1 MPQETKI
8 YNLLRVGRSKN
19 KYLSESKISNDLMKG
34 IFSLK
39 KGKKSESIKGLVNK
53 KNKIENFLFFNS
65 NKDSQLPQFSKLN
78 FKKDSIYPKFYSYIL
93 SSEENLTPLYSHFF
107 SLKELLEKNNNIKIY
122 SVFFDKPGNKN
133 KKNFSKNNNN
143 ELENRFNFESI
154 SLPPPIGPN
163 QVGLHK
169 PLWDSQISG
178 AEFLISQKTALL
190 ADDPGLGKTVQA
202 IVALKILFHRGLI
215 SNALIVVPKSTIG
228 DAKKSK
234 ETGDALQW
242 AGHIEMWAPEMGLK
256 IIEPKAWVDGKP
268 PVGFSGDA
276 SADRLKEWY
285 EPAHIYLTTY
295 SLIRNDI
302 NKGHL
307 PLDRFDCV
315 ILDEAQNIKNPNSQ
329 QSQALR
335 SMEAEYRWALTGTP
349 VENAVKDL
357 YGIFQFLRPNEF
369 LPVSNK
375 KLETLDLSIVTEASK
390 NYTIRRE
397 KKKDDLPPKTHHD
410 IWCNLSDSQS
420 DAYKG
425 RYSYRVSRLKRLLQ
439 EDVGDIQ
446 FRRSAF
452 AAITDLKQI
461 CNFSPIEDSSPKVEK
476 LIPIIEESIQKN
488 EKILIFSQ
496 YVKNGI
502 NRILPHIE
510 NYGTE
515 LIYGEMSNSERNES
529 IDKFKRSNGTNIL
542 LCSLR
547 SAGVGLNLTEAS
559 TVIHFDHWWN
569 PAVMWQAEDR
579 AHRYG
584 QKKEVNVYS
593 FWVKGTIEEKIY
605 NILKKKRKLIEKVLN
620 EIGVSSSEKEIDGLL
635 SNDDWKDIFDI

>member
-1 MPQETKI
+1 MPSNTKI
-8 YNLLRVGRSKN
+8 YNLLRVAEAKN
-19 KYLSESKISNDLMKG
+19 TFLNQSKISRDIVKT
-34 IFSLK
+34 I
-39 KGKKSESIKGLVNK
+39 ESKREVKRINGFINK
-53 KNKIENFLFFNS
+53 KNKLKNHTFFNKKNNVNLLKS
-65 NKDSQLPQFSKLN
+65 HKFYLEKETNILN
-78 FKKDSIYPKFYSYIL
+78 FYSYLL
-93 SSEENLTPLYSHFF
+93 SLNISEININSYLFNLEDF
-107 SLKELLEKNNNIKIY
+107 LEKNENIKIY
-122 SVFFDKPGNKN
+122 SLLFQKNEKKKKEVPISDYEKNTFDNVLKTI
-133 KKNFSKNNNN
+133 
-143 ELENRFNFESI
+143 SI
-154 SLPPPIGPN
+154 PPPIGPN
-163 QVGLHK
+163 QTSLYK
-169 PLWDSQISG
+169 PLWDSQKSG

-202 IVALKILFHRGLI
+202 IVALKVLFHKGYI
-215 SNALIVVPKSTIG
+215 NNALIVVPKSTLG
-228 DAKKSK
+228 DAKISK

-242 AGHIEMWAPEMGLK
+242 AGHIEMWAPEMKVK

-268 PVGFSGDA
+268 PPGFSGDT

-307 PLDRFDCV
+307 PTDRFDCIV
-315 ILDEAQNIKNPNSQ
+315 LDEAQNIKNPNSQ

-335 SMEAEYRWALTGTP
+335 SMDAEYKWALTGTP

-357 YGIFQFLRPNEF
+357 YGIFQFLRPEEF
-369 LPVSNK
+369 PSLPTK
-375 KLETLDLSIVTEASK
+375 RLETLDLSRVTEVTK
-390 NYTIRRE
+390 EYTIRRE
-397 KKKDDLPPKTHHD
+397 KKEDDLPPKINND
-410 IWCNLSDSQS
+410 IWCSLSKSQS
-420 DAYKG
+420 DAYSG
-425 RYSYRVSRLKRLLQ
+425 RYTYRISKLKKLLQ
-439 EDVGDIQ
+439 DDASDIQ
-446 FRRSAF
+446 FKKSAF

-461 CNFSPIEDSSPKVEK
+461 CNFSPVEDTSPKIELLLPIVEEK
-476 LIPIIEESIQKN
+476 IQQD

-496 YVKNGI
+496 YVNNGI
-502 NRILPHIE
+502 NRIFPHIE
-510 NYGTE
+510 KYGTQ

-529 IDKFKRSNGTNIL
+529 IDIFKRDKDTNIL

-593 FWVKGTIEEKIY
+593 FWVKGTIEEKIF
-605 NILKKKRKLIEKVLN
+605 NILKKKKELINKVLK
-620 EIGVSSSEKEIDGLL
+620 EIGGSSQEREIDNLL
-635 SNDDWKDIFDI
+635 SRDDWIDIFEI

>member
-1 MPQETKI
+1 MSQETKI
-8 YNLLRVGRSKN
+8 YNLLRIGRSKN
-19 KYLSESKISNDLMKG
+19 KYLNESKISNDYMSE
-34 IFSLK
+34 ISSLREDK
-39 KGKKSESIKGLVNK
+39 KNKNIKGLTNK
-53 KNKIENFLFFNS
+53 KNIAKNLLFYSSGMVKDLVKFSEINYKKNSIFPNFNS
-65 NKDSQLPQFSKLN
+65 HLLN
-78 FKKDSIYPKFYSYIL
+78 ADENSVSI
-93 SSEENLTPLYSHFF
+93 ESHNF
-107 SLKELLEKNNNIKIY
+107 SLNDFLEKNENINIHSIFFEKQYQKKKKAEAYDKNDDFRSNNT
-122 SVFFDKPGNKN
+122 FQ
-133 KKNFSKNNNN
+133 
-143 ELENRFNFESI
+143 SI

-163 QVGLHK
+163 QVALYK

-190 ADDPGLGKTVQA
+190 ADDPGLGKTVQT
-202 IVALKILFHRGLI
+202 IVALKVLFHKGLI
-215 SNALIVVPKSTIG
+215 GNALIVVPKSTLG

-234 ETGDALQW
+234 EIGDALQW
-242 AGHIEMWAPEMGLK
+242 AGHIEMWAPEMALK
-256 IIEPKAWVDGKP
+256 IIEPKTWIDGRP
-268 PVGFSGDA
+268 PSGFSGDA

-285 EPAHIYLTTY
+285 EPAHVYLTTY

-302 NKGHL
+302 KKGHL

-329 QSQALR
+329 QSLALR

-349 VENAVKDL
+349 VESAVKDL
-357 YGIFQFLRPNEF
+357 YGIFQFLRPDEF
-369 LPVSNK
+369 PHVSNK
-375 KLETLDLSIVTEASK
+375 KLETLDLSMVAEASK
-390 NYTIRRE
+390 SYTIRRE
-397 KKKDDLPPKTHHD
+397 KKKDDLPLKINHD
-410 IWCNLSDSQS
+410 VWCSLSESQS
-420 DAYKG
+420 EAYSG
-425 RYSYRVSRLKRLLQ
+425 RYSYRISRLKRLLQ
-439 EDVGDIQ
+439 EDVGDLQ

-461 CNFSPIEDSSPKVEK
+461 CNFSPIEDKSPKVEM
-476 LIPIIEESIQKN
+476 LIPIIEESIAKG

-515 LIYGEMSNSERNES
+515 MIYGEMSNSERNES
-529 IDKFKRSNGTNIL
+529 IDKFKRSDETNIL

-584 QKKEVNVYS
+584 QKREVNVYS